1 MFCNMI
7 DDIVLSEDINILMFV
22 IQDRRDSKTNYM
34 LYV

>member
-22 IQDRRDSKTNYM
+22 IQDRRDSKTNDM